1 MKQQNNIQMCNGCS
15 RICKEHR
22 KKTTYLHFSAVW
34 KEGEEVEAAKWGDK
48 VGVVKLEDVGLVI
61 EKQH

>member
-1 MKQQNNIQMCNGCS
+1 MCNGCS